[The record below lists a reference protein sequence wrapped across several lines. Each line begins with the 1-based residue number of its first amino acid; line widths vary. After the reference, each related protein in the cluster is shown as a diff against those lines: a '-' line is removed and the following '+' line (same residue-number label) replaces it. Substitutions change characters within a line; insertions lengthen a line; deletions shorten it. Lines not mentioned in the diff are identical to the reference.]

1 MYGNYVSIWPKHFL
15 HALKVIN
22 IINIYWEYN
31 LITLL
36 FLSFILIFITE
47 FGTPFL
53 TYGIGSNVKTRF
65 LMEMHLV
72 NCSVGSNASLSDECI
87 FTLLIIKELL
97 NFTFF
102 STAEAMTKNGVS
114 HKVDDSS
121 GSIGRRY
128 ARTDEIGVAFGITID
143 FDTVNK
149 TPHTAT
155 LRDRDSMR
163 QIRAEVI

>member
-1 MYGNYVSIWPKHFL
+1 
-15 HALKVIN
+15 
-22 IINIYWEYN
+22 
-31 LITLL
+31 
-36 FLSFILIFITE
+36 
-47 FGTPFL
+47 
-53 TYGIGSNVKTRF
+53 
-65 LMEMHLV
+65 
-72 NCSVGSNASLSDECI
+72 
-87 FTLLIIKELL
+87 
-97 NFTFF
+97 
-102 STAEAMTKNGVS
+102 MTKNGVS

-163 QIRAEVI
+163 QIRAEVPLRFSFMKHTRLHWY

>member
-1 MYGNYVSIWPKHFL
+1 MKTLMNV
-15 HALKVIN
+15 
-22 IINIYWEYN
+22 
-31 LITLL
+31 LIL
-36 FLSFILIFITE
+36 F
-47 FGTPFL
+47 
-53 TYGIGSNVKTRF
+53 
-65 LMEMHLV
+65 
-72 NCSVGSNASLSDECI
+72 
-87 FTLLIIKELL
+87 
-97 NFTFF
+97 FF
-102 STAEAMTKNGVS
+102 TAEALTKNGVS

-163 QIRAEVI
+163 QIRAEVRKSSICRFMVFGKDLVVICFSCIHTIHILKLPLRCASR

>member
-1 MYGNYVSIWPKHFL
+1 MTLAL
-15 HALKVIN
+15 H
-22 IINIYWEYN
+22 Y
-31 LITLL
+31 
-36 FLSFILIFITE
+36 FILNLF
-47 FGTPFL
+47 
-53 TYGIGSNVKTRF
+53 
-65 LMEMHLV
+65 
-72 NCSVGSNASLSDECI
+72 NCFWI
-87 FTLLIIKELL
+87 
-97 NFTFF
+97 
-102 STAEAMTKNGVS
+102 AEALTRNGVS

-163 QIRAEVI
+163 QIRAEVPALPLAVVALEMCAGSFSFELDVDAPLPFFFLILIRLIADRAQIPKSPWFHYENIHEHISNVL

>member
-1 MYGNYVSIWPKHFL
+1 MPFVRELCKPPPPPPRQ
-15 HALKVIN
+15 HASHKLRLPEKA
-22 IINIYWEYN
+22 
-31 LITLL
+31 
-36 FLSFILIFITE
+36 SFFFRSSRSAE
-47 FGTPFL
+47 EL
-53 TYGIGSNVKTRF
+53 TR
-65 LMEMHLV
+65 
-72 NCSVGSNASLSDECI
+72 
-87 FTLLIIKELL
+87 
-97 NFTFF
+97 
-102 STAEAMTKNGVS
+102 NGVS

-163 QIRAEVI
+163 QIRAEVQRMSPSSTSSLRAEQFNKRWYFLSSGQRAAWDHPGFGQRYDELGHGGEQVPHL

>member
-1 MYGNYVSIWPKHFL
+1 MRGKL
-15 HALKVIN
+15 
-22 IINIYWEYN
+22 E
-31 LITLL
+31 
-36 FLSFILIFITE
+36 IFSPVVA
-47 FGTPFL
+47 FF
-53 TYGIGSNVKTRF
+53 F
-65 LMEMHLV
+65 
-72 NCSVGSNASLSDECI
+72 
-87 FTLLIIKELL
+87 
-97 NFTFF
+97 FF
-102 STAEAMTKNGVS
+102 SAEALTRNGVS

-163 QIRAEVI
+163 QIRAEVQQKRSVASLLNQNVLKSVILPVCLFPN

>member
-1 MYGNYVSIWPKHFL
+1 MGTL
-15 HALKVIN
+15 HCLILN
-22 IINIYWEYN
+22 SLN
-31 LITLL
+31 L
-36 FLSFILIFITE
+36 FW
-47 FGTPFL
+47 
-53 TYGIGSNVKTRF
+53 V
-65 LMEMHLV
+65 
-72 NCSVGSNASLSDECI
+72 
-87 FTLLIIKELL
+87 
-97 NFTFF
+97 
-102 STAEAMTKNGVS
+102 AEALTRHGVS

-163 QIRAEVI
+163 QIRAEVLASSASPRS

>member
-1 MYGNYVSIWPKHFL
+1 
-15 HALKVIN
+15 
-22 IINIYWEYN
+22 
-31 LITLL
+31 
-36 FLSFILIFITE
+36 
-47 FGTPFL
+47 
-53 TYGIGSNVKTRF
+53 
-65 LMEMHLV
+65 
-72 NCSVGSNASLSDECI
+72 
-87 FTLLIIKELL
+87 
-97 NFTFF
+97 
-102 STAEAMTKNGVS
+102 VS

-163 QIRAEVI
+163 QIRAEVTVWVLASDMCIASFWFQLNFDIFVLPFLFSFPL

>member
-1 MYGNYVSIWPKHFL
+1 M
-15 HALKVIN
+15 
-22 IINIYWEYN
+22 
-31 LITLL
+31 
-36 FLSFILIFITE
+36 
-47 FGTPFL
+47 
-53 TYGIGSNVKTRF
+53 
-65 LMEMHLV
+65 
-72 NCSVGSNASLSDECI
+72 
-87 FTLLIIKELL
+87 
-97 NFTFF
+97 
-102 STAEAMTKNGVS
+102 S

-163 QIRAEVI
+163 QIRAEVSELPSVVRDLANGNITWADVETRYPLFEGQETGKKETVEE